1 MQRIIPNIWFDRNAA
16 EAADFYTAVFP
27 DARVLDTQYYP
38 TEGLPDFQAGLAGEV
53 LTVDFELAGY
63 RLTAINAGAEFTVN
77 PSVSFMVLFDSSR
90 DPQARSHLDELWAA
104 LVEGGRAL
112 MPSRPTTSART
123 SAGSRTST
131 R

>member
-53 LTVDFELAGY
+53 LTVDF
-63 RLTAINAGAEFTVN
+63 
-77 PSVSFMVLFDSSR
+77 VSPDT
-90 DPQARSHLDELWAA
+90 
-104 LVEGGRAL
+104 G
-112 MPSRPTTSART
+112 
-123 SAGSRTST
+123 
-131 R
+131 